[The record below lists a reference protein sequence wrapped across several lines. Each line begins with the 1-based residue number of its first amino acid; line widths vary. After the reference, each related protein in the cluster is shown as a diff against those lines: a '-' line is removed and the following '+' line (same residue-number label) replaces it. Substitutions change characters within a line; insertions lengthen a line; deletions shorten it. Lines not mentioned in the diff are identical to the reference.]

1 MMDMV
6 AISKTLG
13 VPRRSAERLLE
24 SARIKGQQKLFR
36 HGRKWWYDV
45 TPTTLIELHRKRD
58 PEYAIKQQ
66 SECLSALERAFGI
79 PKPRIVESD
88 QAAMPQPAKKAARE
102 MVGRVYISPDQKKKL
117 RQIIKD
123 MLLIEDR
130 TYQSIYADLVSM
142 KALQVN
148 RDGKVISGRTIS
160 DLVLDVKIEL
170 WGPFRERNKKT
181 QSINLFKDGLSIE
194 EIALGLGIE
203 RSRVRFILKEAGI
216 IKP

>member
-1 MMDMV
+1 
-6 AISKTLG
+6 
-13 VPRRSAERLLE
+13 
-24 SARIKGQQKLFR
+24 
-36 HGRKWWYDV
+36 
-45 TPTTLIELHRKRD
+45 
-58 PEYAIKQQ
+58 
-66 SECLSALERAFGI
+66 
-79 PKPRIVESD
+79 
-88 QAAMPQPAKKAARE
+88 